1 MSSDTDSVLS
11 KFTDLDSLPGS
22 AAGPDPSPLSLVLR
36 IGVIVIAAV
45 VVYLARPL
53 IHFWVYGMLFSPTGL
68 ILFGTATVGVVI
80 AVLLFLFPGLRS
92 VIRFNDVNVAGS
104 VIVFVFFLS
113 IGVGGVTG
121 VFESNSLAERTTL
134 NVEEIDEL
142 PAIAEEN
149 PRIVPRPVADVQTR
163 GSVSYRQHRL
173 GTSDIARSPDG
184 SLVWSYAIEPDP
196 FRIQLTGNQRGVLL
210 SDMTSIENRSISAFD
225 QQDFEHGQNMFLF
238 RSASWQL
245 KTTGG
250 YWSTYQDDPVEF
262 VHDGTAYM
270 AYPKTGHEWKLT
282 PIPHTVPVWD
292 GVGLVH
298 PDGTIDHL
306 SPEEAQE
313 SDILDGQRLYPLT
326 LAREEAESLRFRNG
340 IINQLPVVGSFR
352 GVIEPASLPATAS
365 NEQPFVIV
373 TESDGM
379 TYVMAMEP
387 FGESTRGLDEVWLF
401 DADTNERKVFSTGR
415 ETLLGPE
422 RAVGIVRSEDSR
434 TNWAGADGDGQFK
447 VVEPIPVVV
456 DSQLWWH
463 TKVSPTDN
471 TDVTRNVFVN
481 ADTEEAIELGRTED
495 VVSFLNGASVS
506 TQENG
511 TRAEESEQTETATT
525 ASGDDI
531 GYVIVVRDESG
542 TVVDRIRVPQN
553 QTATIES
560 AQANTTVT
568 TSTASASSTTNN
580 STS

>member
-1 MSSDTDSVLS
+1 
-11 KFTDLDSLPGS
+11 
-22 AAGPDPSPLSLVLR
+22 
-36 IGVIVIAAV
+36 
-45 VVYLARPL
+45 
-53 IHFWVYGMLFSPTGL
+53 
-68 ILFGTATVGVVI
+68 
-80 AVLLFLFPGLRS
+80 
-92 VIRFNDVNVAGS
+92 
-104 VIVFVFFLS
+104 
-113 IGVGGVTG
+113 
-121 VFESNSLAERTTL
+121 
-134 NVEEIDEL
+134 
-142 PAIAEEN
+142 
-149 PRIVPRPVADVQTR
+149 
-163 GSVSYRQHRL
+163 
-173 GTSDIARSPDG
+173 
-184 SLVWSYAIEPDP
+184 
-196 FRIQLTGNQRGVLL
+196 
-210 SDMTSIENRSISAFD
+210 
-225 QQDFEHGQNMFLF
+225 
-238 RSASWQL
+238 
-245 KTTGG
+245 
-250 YWSTYQDDPVEF
+250 
-262 VHDGTAYM
+262 
-270 AYPKTGHEWKLT
+270 
-282 PIPHTVPVWD
+282 
-292 GVGLVH
+292 
-298 PDGTIDHL
+298 
-306 SPEEAQE
+306 
-313 SDILDGQRLYPLT
+313 
-326 LAREEAESLRFRNG
+326 
-340 IINQLPVVGSFR
+340 
-352 GVIEPASLPATAS
+352 
-365 NEQPFVIV
+365 
-373 TESDGM
+373 
-379 TYVMAMEP
+379 MAMEP

>member
-1 MSSDTDSVLS
+1 MSSDNDSI
-11 KFTDLDSLPGS
+11 LPGS
-22 AAGPDPSPLSLVLR
+22 SNLNSLLSSGAGPDPSPLSLALR
-36 IGVIVIAAV
+36 IGVVVLGLVIL
-45 VVYLARPL
+45 YLARPV

-68 ILFGTATVGVVI
+68 ILFGTATVGI
-80 AVLLFLFPGLRS
+80 AVGILLFLFPGFRS
-92 VIRFNDVNVAGS
+92 AVRFNDINVAGTA
-104 VIVFVFFLS
+104 IVFVFFLS
-113 IGVGGVTG
+113 IGVGGITG
-121 VFESNSLAERTTL
+121 IFESKSLAERTTV
-134 NVEEIDEL
+134 NAEEIDEL

-149 PRIVPRPVADVQTR
+149 PRIVPRPVSDVQTR

-225 QQDFEHGQNMFLF
+225 DQDFKHGQNMFLF

-298 PDGTIDHL
+298 PDGTIEHL
-306 SPEEAQE
+306 SPEEAQDSE
-313 SDILDGQRLYPLT
+313 VLDGQRLYPLT

-340 IINQLPVVGSFR
+340 IINQLSVVGSFR
-352 GVIEPASLPATAS
+352 GVIEPASLPVTAS
-365 NEQPFVIV
+365 NEQPFVID
-373 TESDGM
+373 TETDGM

-401 DADTNERKVFSTGR
+401 DADSNERKVFSTGR

-434 TNWAGADGDGQFK
+434 TNWAGSNGDGQFK
-447 VVEPIPVVV
+447 VVEPIPVII

-471 TDVTRNVFVN
+471 TAVTRNVFVN
-481 ADTEEAIELGRTED
+481 ADTEEAIELGETKD
-495 VVSFLNGASVS
+495 VVSFLAGASVTPVADQNNDS
-506 TQENG
+506 
-511 TRAEESEQTETATT
+511 AEQTGTATT
-525 ASGDDI
+525 ASGSDNI
-531 GYVIVVRDESG
+531 GYVIVVRDENG
-542 TVVDRIRVPQN
+542 NVIDRIQVPEN

-560 AQANTTVT
+560 IQRNTTVT
-568 TSTASASSTTNN
+568 TPTASESSATNN
-580 STS
+580 ATS

>member
-1 MSSDTDSVLS
+1 MSSDNDSI
-11 KFTDLDSLPGS
+11 LPGS
-22 AAGPDPSPLSLVLR
+22 SNLNSLLSSGAGPDPSPLSLALR
-36 IGVIVIAAV
+36 IGVVVLGLVIL
-45 VVYLARPL
+45 YLARPV

-68 ILFGTATVGVVI
+68 ILFGTATVGI
-80 AVLLFLFPGLRS
+80 AVGILLFLFPGFRS
-92 VIRFNDVNVAGS
+92 AVRFNDINVAGTA
-104 VIVFVFFLS
+104 IVFVFFLS
-113 IGVGGVTG
+113 IGVGGITG
-121 VFESNSLAERTTL
+121 IFESKSLAERTTV
-134 NVEEIDEL
+134 NAEEIDEL

-149 PRIVPRPVADVQTR
+149 PRIVPRPVSDVQTR

-225 QQDFEHGQNMFLF
+225 DQDFEHGQNMFLF

-298 PDGTIDHL
+298 PDGTIEHL
-306 SPEEAQE
+306 SPEEAQDSE
-313 SDILDGQRLYPLT
+313 VLDGQRLYPLT

-340 IINQLPVVGSFR
+340 IINQLSVVGSFR
-352 GVIEPASLPATAS
+352 GVIEPASLPVTAS
-365 NEQPFVIV
+365 NEQPFVID
-373 TESDGM
+373 TETDGM

-401 DADTNERKVFSTGR
+401 DADSNERKVFSTGR

-434 TNWAGADGDGQFK
+434 TNWAGSNGDGQFK
-447 VVEPIPVVV
+447 VVEPIPVII

-471 TDVTRNVFVN
+471 TAVTRNVFVN
-481 ADTEEAIELGRTED
+481 ADTEEAIELGETKD
-495 VVSFLNGASVS
+495 VVSFLAGASVTPVADQNNDS
-506 TQENG
+506 
-511 TRAEESEQTETATT
+511 AEQTGTATT
-525 ASGDDI
+525 ASGSDNI
-531 GYVIVVRDESG
+531 GYVIVVRDENG
-542 TVVDRIRVPQN
+542 NVIDRIQVPEN

-560 AQANTTVT
+560 IQRNTTVT
-568 TSTASASSTTNN
+568 TPTASESSATNN
-580 STS
+580 ATS